1 MKIETMMST
10 RRLEDMSAVQPLES
24 RVLQASGTA
33 SDVNASKRP
42 GPDPVFDALYEQLL
56 AMEGQG
62 EKALFQFIKSQLHPD
77 GTHVYPNAKAIIAV
91 THKLLLRLKDEQL
104 DKTQLYKEI
113 MGVNGRAFSIEI
125 FISSFMRDV
134 FQPMGDD
141 SWEKSEW

>member
-1 MKIETMMST
+1 MKIEPMMSVN
-10 RRLEDMSAVQPLES
+10 RLDQRSAVETLES
-24 RVLQASGTA
+24 RVVRASGNA
-33 SDVNASKRP
+33 LDVNGSKRP
-42 GPDPVFDALYEQLL
+42 GPDPEFDELYRKLL

-62 EKALFQFIKSQLHPD
+62 EQAIFLFLKSQLNPD
-77 GTHVYPNAKAIIAV
+77 GTPAYPNPKAIMAV

-104 DKTQLYKEI
+104 EKSLLYKEI
-113 MGVNGRAFSIEI
+113 KGANARAFSIEI